1 MTWKTTLSN
10 SKYFSWNPPNP
21 RKNRTQKLHRSSSTK
36 NSPPFS
42 SRLRKNST
50 FQKLRGLDVQRKS
63 VGETQREAINTNTT
77 VYLSFSNQGHM
88 SRRKSLAASK
98 PTPSTRMCPV
108 EPARFH
114 GKHVEEWNLPRGQ
127 NAEKNGKLLPRSKTK
142 VLRNK
147 TWKRTKAKKRTEMW
161 SLFSAF

>member
-1 MTWKTTLSN
+1 MKSTRSEK
-10 SKYFSWNPPNP
+10 KH
-21 RKNRTQKLHRSSSTK
+21 RTQKLHRSSFSTK

-42 SRLRKNST
+42 SRLRKNFT
-50 FQKLRGLDVQRKS
+50 FQKLRCLDVQRKFTRNKTRS
-63 VGETQREAINTNTT
+63 GQHNTSDNTPCT

-108 EPARFH
+108 EPARFRK
-114 GKHVEEWNLPRGQ
+114 KHVEEWNLPRGQ

-147 TWKRTKAKKRTEMW
+147 T
-161 SLFSAF
+161 